1 MGGEPLYQKE
11 LDILLEMI
19 EKHPNPD
26 CEINLVTNLM
36 VPKTRIVTV
45 LEKFKQLLIARK
57 IKRLDITYIMPDL
70 SNNIMKFSNEQ
81 NSFKHPFHVI
91 ADFESTLLK
100 QDVDESLSTQI
111 YQKHVHNSFVIK
123 FCSIHNDQ

>member
-1 MGGEPLYQKE
+1 MSEGFKKLKRFHLMGGEPLYQKE

-19 EKHPNPD
+19 EKHPNSD

-57 IKRLDITYIMPDL
+57 IKRLDILNFLTKFIII
-70 SNNIMKFSNEQ
+70 NI
-81 NSFKHPFHVI
+81 
-91 ADFESTLLK
+91 
-100 QDVDESLSTQI
+100 
-111 YQKHVHNSFVIK
+111 FVIIK
-123 FCSIHNDQ
+123 KINGKLVVNNVIRR